1 MMQKEVGCCCALAG
15 QNTRSDWVCLDLFAP
30 LFASRQKVENK
41 HWSNECKDMGF

>member
-1 MMQKEVGCCCALAG
+1 MQSGCCALAG

-41 HWSNECKDMGF
+41 LLKDCLKSKDISI